1 MFKFVITIGLAAA
14 TIHPHGN
21 SNNARNRRGA
31 ELHYEGEWPSSR
43 GFGLTRR
50 EKSMFDDPRIISQL
64 QSAQSAQ
71 SAPVGSIL
79 RRYKHLESLISFYD
93 QSITNITKY
102 WSYGCWCFQM
112 GDNPMQLGKGQPADP
127 VDLLCKN
134 QKTCY
139 RCAHKDEKEAGGE
152 ACLPEET
159 SYKFEASHD
168 PVTGQ
173 PVVKCLNKKGSCRR
187 NICECDNEF
196 GKKLQAASASNQWNV
211 ENSQYGGFDQRQKCL
226 ARIGGGGGMGG
237 INNEQCCGEYPN
249 RFTFNGN
256 KNQCCEGKVVD
267 NGSC

>member
-1 MFKFVITIGLAAA
+1 MF
-14 TIHPHGN
+14 
-21 SNNARNRRGA
+21 RNRRGA

-127 VDLLCKN
+127 VDL
-134 QKTCY
+134 
-139 RCAHKDEKEAGGE
+139 
-152 ACLPEET
+152 
-159 SYKFEASHD
+159 
-168 PVTGQ
+168 
-173 PVVKCLNKKGSCRR
+173 
-187 NICECDNEF
+187 
-196 GKKLQAASASNQWNV
+196 
-211 ENSQYGGFDQRQKCL
+211 
-226 ARIGGGGGMGG
+226 
-237 INNEQCCGEYPN
+237 
-249 RFTFNGN
+249 
-256 KNQCCEGKVVD
+256 
-267 NGSC
+267 